1 MLLAN
6 TFLLV
11 VPLVFATKRPII
23 GILTEEVS
31 QETYPEYSSFIPAS
45 YVKAVE
51 QSGARVVPIF
61 INRTD
66 KYYKYV
72 WTKKN

>member
-11 VPLVFATKRPII
+11 IPLVFATERPII
-23 GILTEEVS
+23 GILTEEVN
-31 QETYPEYSSFIPAS
+31 QETYPAYSSFIPAS

-61 INRTD
+61 INGTD

>member
-6 TFLLV
+6 IFLLA
-11 VPLVFATKRPII
+11 VPLVLATERPII

-31 QETYPEYSSFIPAS
+31 QEKYPGYSSFIAAS

-51 QSGARVVPIF
+51 GSGARVVPIF
-61 INRTD
+61 INRTE

-72 WTKKN
+72 WTKQN